1 MDTILNDRVLFSVY
15 GISVAHPKT
24 WKLCF
29 DPKRGVSYSSGFFRI
44 EDFVPRK
51 GAQLSLSLNWEQ
63 LPGDN
68 ESFAEK
74 YCENISEQYKVQM
87 KKSPYQMERM
97 EVIDFCGGKAAF
109 VVSEFRGSLGL
120 VKRASDAPVRVIQ
133 LAYYDE
139 DSGRAVV
146 SSLMGRPELVR
157 ENEDL
162 LQDLVYSVRCH
173 PSLQDAESLNPALY
187 PA

>member
-1 MDTILNDRVLFSVY
+1 MDTALKDRVLFSVY
-15 GISVAHPKT
+15 GISIAHPKT

-29 DPKRGVSYSSGFFRI
+29 DPKRGVSYNSGFFRI

-51 GAQLSLSLNWEQ
+51 GAQLSLSLNWEL

-68 ESFAEK
+68 GNFAEK
-74 YCENISEQYKVQM
+74 YCENIGQQYKVQM
-87 KKSPYQMERM
+87 KKSPYQMERV

-120 VKRASDAPVRVIQ
+120 VKRSSDAPVRVIQ
-133 LAYYDE
+133 LAYYDVA
-139 DSGRAVV
+139 SGRAVV

-157 ENEDL
+157 EHEAP
-162 LQDLVYSVRCH
+162 LQDLVCSVRCH
-173 PSLQDAESLNPALY
+173 PSLQDTEPLAPALNPV
-187 PA
+187 